1 MCLRVGD
8 GVEQHQLLDAP
19 VQPVVVLERE
29 QERDAAAEGM
39 ADDRE
44 VAQIL
49 ILDQL
54 REQLG
59 LVEHRIARVERLVG
73 LAEALEVDGDHAVG
87 EGKCR
92 RDMPPGVGARA
103 EAVDE
108 EHRRALAFLLVEQL
122 DRGVGRP
129 EPRIRADD
137 VAGRGERTGAERQRD
152 RPQGRWLPS
161 VVPVPCAALALVPT
175 RAGAACPVFR
185 HEGRTCERISDD
197 RVASPSV
204 CRCTALRREPAIAL
218 VNAT

>member
-1 MCLRVGD
+1 MRPF
-8 GVEQHQLLDAP
+8 E
-19 VQPVVVLERE
+19 PVVVLERE

-73 LAEALEVDGDHAVG
+73 LAEAFEVDGDHAVG
-87 EGKCR
+87 EGQRR
-92 RDMPPGVGARA
+92 RDMPPGIGARA

-137 VAGRGERTGAERQRD
+137 IAGRGERTGAERQRD
-152 RPQGRWLPS
+152 DRKADGCLQLSPCHAPRWPSFRPGR
-161 VVPVPCAALALVPT
+161 VPRAPCSAMK
-175 RAGAACPVFR
+175 AGLGA
-185 HEGRTCERISDD
+185 
-197 RVASPSV
+197 
-204 CRCTALRREPAIAL
+204 
-218 VNAT
+218 NQ